1 MTDGIH
7 FRSGH
12 FPFPFHSVL
21 IAQNGKLIQ
30 EEYFSPASKDGLHR
44 MFSITKSF
52 TALAVSA
59 LIAEGKLSAEDP
71 IIRFF
76 PEFTPEK
83 PHPYLR
89 EMTVQNLL
97 DMRTCYDVTTYKAN
111 LSENWVRSFFITA
124 PTHRPGQIF
133 KYDTS
138 AAHTLAALVKRL
150 TGLGVLD
157 YLRTV
162 YLDGIGFSKDAKILT
177 DPFGDEI
184 GGSGLIAKSSDLL
197 ALSLFLMALYKG
209 TWREQYSHLLSPK
222 HSEAFFDQYASLFRQ
237 CVSYRSPTMHEG
249 KTLEE
254 CQGYGSQFWRIRNG
268 FMMYGMGGQYALFY
282 PEEDLIIV
290 TTADTQSLQGGTQ
303 IILDEANRI
312 DTLLRSEEGKEPSI
326 ASLPHCPK
334 EHGDG
339 ELLDKV
345 IANLAGQYRFSAN
358 RNGFVS
364 CSISDSEVLL
374 EHNTG
379 IWRFPIRLNE
389 AAETE
394 DPVHHQKLFVFTS
407 PLSDGSLYLYAQI
420 YDDNLGSVRILI
432 HGGNGKITVYLRKIE
447 EFLYPEMNGFL
458 EAEKQS

>member
-7 FRSGH
+7 FFSGH

-21 IAQNGKLIQ
+21 IARKGTLIQ
-30 EEYFSPASKDGLHR
+30 EEYFSPASRDGLHR

-76 PEFTPEK
+76 PDFTPEN

-97 DMRTCYDVTTYKAN
+97 DMKTCYDVTTYKAN

-162 YLDGIGFSKDAKILT
+162 YLDGIGFSKDARILT

-209 TWREQYSHLLSPK
+209 TWREQ
-222 HSEAFFDQYASLFRQ
+222 
-237 CVSYRSPTMHEG
+237 
-249 KTLEE
+249 
-254 CQGYGSQFWRIRNG
+254 
-268 FMMYGMGGQYALFY
+268 
-282 PEEDLIIV
+282 
-290 TTADTQSLQGGTQ
+290 
-303 IILDEANRI
+303 
-312 DTLLRSEEGKEPSI
+312 
-326 ASLPHCPK
+326 
-334 EHGDG
+334 
-339 ELLDKV
+339 
-345 IANLAGQYRFSAN
+345 
-358 RNGFVS
+358 
-364 CSISDSEVLL
+364 
-374 EHNTG
+374 
-379 IWRFPIRLNE
+379 
-389 AAETE
+389 
-394 DPVHHQKLFVFTS
+394 
-407 PLSDGSLYLYAQI
+407 
-420 YDDNLGSVRILI
+420 
-432 HGGNGKITVYLRKIE
+432 
-447 EFLYPEMNGFL
+447 
-458 EAEKQS
+458 